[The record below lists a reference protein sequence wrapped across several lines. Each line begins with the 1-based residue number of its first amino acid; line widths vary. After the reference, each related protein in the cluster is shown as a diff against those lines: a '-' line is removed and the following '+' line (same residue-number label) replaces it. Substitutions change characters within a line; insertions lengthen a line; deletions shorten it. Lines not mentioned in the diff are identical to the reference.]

1 MADNRQS
8 ASQSA
13 GIANS
18 NFARTLKNRVLPVFT
33 SNPDLALAGG
43 VVLVLAL
50 LIIPLPPILLDFFL
64 AINITIS
71 VLIVLIAIYLEKPL
85 DFSAFPSILLI
96 TTLFRLGLNVASTR
110 LILGQAEAGDIINA
124 FGDFVIGGNYI
135 VGIIIFLILLIINF
149 IVIIKGSGRIAEV
162 AARFTL
168 DALPGKQMSIDA
180 DLNAGYID
188 EQTAKKRREELTRE
202 SDFYGSMD
210 GASKFIKGD
219 AIAGIVITIINLLAG
234 FLIGMLQLDMDFN
247 TALMTYSVLTIG
259 DGLVS
264 QIPSLLISVS
274 GGLVVT
280 RNGSEEKLDVEIGD
294 QFTSNPKPLAVA
306 SFVLLGMGFLPGFPT
321 IPFLLFSASAGAAA
335 YFRFKKIKDDADAKL
350 KQELQEAEKEEEKD
364 SEKPV
369 EELLKID
376 PIEIELGY
384 SLIAMVDETQGGDVF
399 KRITN
404 VRRQLASELGIIIP
418 PVRVRDNLQLEAEK
432 YVVKIRGNDIA
443 DNVLYPN
450 MLLAMNPGTAEG
462 ELQGINVTEP
472 VFGLPATWIPLN
484 QRENAEIQG
493 YTVVEPATVL
503 TTHLTELLRRNSDK
517 LLTRQDTKQLVDNLK
532 EDYPALVEEVKPENL
547 PLSVLQKTLQNL
559 LKEGIPIRDLPIILE
574 SLLEY
579 YKVTQNTDVL
589 TEYVR
594 HNLADTIKKLYE
606 DQNGVIHGIGIDPN
620 LENEM
625 TRSLAEQSN
634 NNSISP
640 SMGLA
645 PQVIQAIMKSLSKS
659 IDDITM
665 AGHLPTVICSAQI
678 RPYFHKMI
686 HTSYPMVSVIS
697 YTELPPDTEVEIV
710 SQIKLAIEQQQ
721 QQPQFE
727 TM

>member
-1 MADNRQS
+1 MADNKQS
-8 ASQSA
+8 ANTSF
-13 GIANS
+13 ANS
-18 NFARTLKNRVLPVFT
+18 NFVKTLQRKVLPAIT
-33 SNPDLALAGG
+33 GNPDLALAGG
-43 VVLVLAL
+43 IVLVLAL

-71 VLIVLIAIYLEKPL
+71 VLIVFIAIYLEKPL
-85 DFSAFPSILLI
+85 DFSAFPSVLLI

-110 LILGQAEAGDIINA
+110 LILGRAEAGDIINA

-219 AIAGIVITIINLLAG
+219 AIAGIVITIINLLGG
-234 FLIGMLQLDMDFN
+234 FLIGMLQLDMDFS

-264 QIPSLLISVS
+264 QIPSLLISVA

-280 RNGSEEKLDVEIGD
+280 RNGSDVKLDVEIGE
-294 QFTSNPKPLAVA
+294 QFTANPKPLAVA
-306 SFVLLGMGFLPGFPT
+306 AFVLLAMGFLPGFPT
-321 IPFLLFSASAGAAA
+321 IPFLLFASAAGTGA
-335 YFRFKKIKDDADAKL
+335 YFRYNNIKKEAEEKL
-350 KQELQEAEKEEEKD
+350 RRELQEAEKEEKED
-364 SEKPV
+364 TEKPV

-432 YVVKIRGNDIA
+432 YVVKIRGNDVA

-462 ELQGINVTEP
+462 QLQGINVTEP
-472 VFGLPATWIPLN
+472 VFGLPATWIALN

-532 EDYPALVEEVKPENL
+532 EDYPALVDEVKPDNL
-547 PLSVLQKTLQNL
+547 PLSILQKTLQNL

-579 YKVTQNTDVL
+579 YKVTQNSEVL

-594 HNLADTIKKLYE
+594 HNLSDTIKKLYE
-606 DQNGVIHGIGIDPN
+606 DQNGVIHAIGIEPN

-625 TRSLAEQSN
+625 TRSLAQQSSN
-634 NNSISP
+634 NAISP
-640 SMGLA
+640 SMGLPPA
-645 PQVIQAIMKSLSKS
+645 LIQEIIKS
-659 IDDITM
+659 IAASVDEITM
-665 AGHLPTVICSAQI
+665 AGHLPTIICSAQI
-678 RPYFHKMI
+678 RPYFYKMI
-686 HTSYPMVSVIS
+686 HTNYPMISVIS
-697 YTELPPDTEVEIV
+697 YTELPPDTEVEV
-710 SQIKLAIEQQQ
+710 LSQIKIGEK
-721 QQPQFE
+721 QPEAESQFQY
-727 TM
+727 